1 MESRRTSFSPL
12 LLLLVLALLAALSA
26 CGTQRKAREVYR
38 RQLTASLQL
47 PRQADYLPEY
57 ADVTVPR
64 RDTLKVTDL
73 DGREMIIMKAIRD
86 EQSGEMV
93 AAEMLDAAMVT
104 ARFRN
109 IAERHG
115 KIDLE
120 FQVVVPPEMQDSRW
134 QLRFH
139 PDMFVLEDSLRL
151 DDVVITGADYRKAQL
166 RGYQQYERFLK
177 KIVTDTLAFVDL
189 RNLEIFIERNI
200 PQVYALKTDTTFVTD
215 EVFASYFG
223 VTEQEAID
231 HYTNKFLLRRNEW
244 RKANRQKMF
253 NKYVKAPLVT
263 EGIRLDTV
271 IRADNGTFI
280 YNYVQTINTRPRLR
294 KVDVVLSGEIYE
306 QDRQVYTIPR
316 CEPLTF
322 YISSV
327 SAFVDGTERYK
338 TVVISRNVEANT
350 ACNIDFRTG
359 RADIDERLGGNA
371 REIAYIKENLRN
383 LLLNE
388 TFILDSVTIAASASP
403 EGSLASNN
411 ALTLRR
417 SRSASDYFERY
428 IRFVRDSVARE
439 DGYFISVGEDLA
451 EGTIRGTDRARKE
464 IRFLSRPGG
473 EDWAKLDA
481 LVAADT
487 VLTADQKARYAEFA
501 SIADLDQREKRMK
514 GESWYRYVLDTHY
527 PRLRTV
533 RFTFALH
540 RKGMVKDTIHTTELD
555 TVYMKGVQAIRD
567 HDYQAALAFL
577 APYHDYNTAV
587 AYVALDRN
595 ASAFE
600 ILQASPRTAPVNY
613 MLALIYA
620 RGGDDQNA
628 VQHYLNACAQ
638 DRSYISRGN
647 LDPEIAAL
655 IKRYDLHKDPDDDDW
670 GDLIQ

>member
-1 MESRRTSFSPL
+1 MRRGLITCGL
-12 LLLLVLALLAALSA
+12 LLLLAAALLSA
-26 CGTQRKAREVYR
+26 CGTRRKANDVYR
-38 RQLTASLQL
+38 RQLAASLQL
-47 PRQADYLPEY
+47 PRQEEYLPEI
-57 ADVTVPR
+57 ANVKAPR
-64 RDTLKVTDL
+64 RDTLRVTDL
-73 DGREMIIMKAIRD
+73 DGREMIIMKAVRD
-86 EQSGEMV
+86 ESSGEMV

-120 FQVVVPPEMQDSRW
+120 FQVLVPPEMRDSRW
-134 QLRFH
+134 QLRLH

-151 DDVVITGADYRKAQL
+151 DDVVITGLDYRKAQL
-166 RGYQQYERFLK
+166 RGYQQYEKFLSR
-177 KIVTDTLAFVDL
+177 ITNDTLAFVDL

-200 PQVYALKTDTTFVTD
+200 PQVYALKTDTTFVSD

-223 VTEQEAID
+223 VTEQEAIE
-231 HYTNKFLLRRNEW
+231 HYTNKFLRRRNEW

-253 NKYVKAPLVT
+253 NRYVKAPIVT
-263 EGIRLDTV
+263 DGIRLDTV
-271 IRADNGTFI
+271 IRYDNGMFV

-294 KVDVVLSGEIYE
+294 KVDVVLSGEIFE
-306 QDRQVYTIPR
+306 QEKQVYSVPR
-316 CEPLTF
+316 CDPLTF

-338 TVVISRNVEANT
+338 TVVLSRSVEANT

-359 RADIDERLGGNA
+359 RADIDERLGDNA
-371 REIAYIKENLRN
+371 REMAYIRENLRN
-383 LLLNE
+383 LLLND
-388 TFILDSVTIAASASP
+388 TFELDSVTIAAFASP
-403 EGSLASNN
+403 EGSLAANN

-417 SRSASDYFERY
+417 SRAASEYFEKY
-428 IRFVRDSVARE
+428 IRYVRDSVRRE
-439 DGYFISVGEDLA
+439 DGLFLTVGDDLS
-451 EGTIRGTDRARKE
+451 EGTLRGSGRARKE
-464 IRFLSRPGG
+464 IPFLARPGG
-473 EDWAKLDA
+473 EDWAGLDA

-487 VLTADQKARYAEFA
+487 VLTDVQKARYTELSA
-501 SIADLDQREKRMK
+501 IADPDERENRMK
-514 GESWYRYVLDTHY
+514 GEPWYRHVLDTHY

-540 RKGMVKDTIHTTELD
+540 RKGMIKDTVHTTELD

-595 ASAFE
+595 LSAME
-600 ILQASPRTAPVNY
+600 ILEPLPRTPQVNY
-613 MLALIYA
+613 MLALLYA
-620 RGGDDQNA
+620 RQGDDQAA
-628 VQHYLNACAQ
+628 VQHYLNACGQ

-647 LDPEIAAL
+647 LDPEISTL
-655 IKRYDLHKDPDDDDW
+655 IKRYDLHKEPEEDW
-670 GDLIQ
+670 GDLIL

>member
-1 MESRRTSFSPL
+1 MRRGLITCGL
-12 LLLLVLALLAALSA
+12 LLLLAAALLSA
-26 CGTQRKAREVYR
+26 CGTRRKANDVYR
-38 RQLTASLQL
+38 RQLAASLQL
-47 PRQADYLPEY
+47 PRQEEYLPEI
-57 ADVTVPR
+57 ANVKAPR
-64 RDTLKVTDL
+64 RDTLRVTDL
-73 DGREMIIMKAIRD
+73 DGREMIIMKAVRD
-86 EQSGEMV
+86 ESSGEMV

-120 FQVVVPPEMQDSRW
+120 FQVLVPPEMRDSRW
-134 QLRFH
+134 QLRLH

-151 DDVVITGADYRKAQL
+151 DDVVITGLDYRKAQL
-166 RGYQQYERFLK
+166 RGYQQYEKFLSR
-177 KIVTDTLAFVDL
+177 ITNDTLAFVDL

-200 PQVYALKTDTTFVTD
+200 PQVYALKTDTTFVSD

-223 VTEQEAID
+223 VTEQEAIE
-231 HYTNKFLLRRNEW
+231 HYTNKFLRRRNEW

-253 NKYVKAPLVT
+253 NRYVKAPIVT
-263 EGIRLDTV
+263 DGIRLDTV
-271 IRADNGTFI
+271 IRYDNGMFV

-294 KVDVVLSGEIYE
+294 KVDVVLSGEIFE
-306 QDRQVYTIPR
+306 QEKQVYSVPR
-316 CEPLTF
+316 CDPLTF

-338 TVVISRNVEANT
+338 TVVLSRSVEANT

-359 RADIDERLGGNA
+359 RADIDERLGDNA
-371 REIAYIKENLRN
+371 REMAYIRENLRN
-383 LLLNE
+383 LLLND
-388 TFILDSVTIAASASP
+388 TFELDSVTIAAFASP
-403 EGSLASNN
+403 EGSLAANN

-417 SRSASDYFERY
+417 SRAASEYFEKY
-428 IRFVRDSVARE
+428 IRYVRDSVRRE
-439 DGYFISVGEDLA
+439 DGLFLTVGDDLS
-451 EGTIRGTDRARKE
+451 EGTLRGSGRARKE
-464 IRFLSRPGG
+464 IPFLARPGG
-473 EDWAKLDA
+473 EDWAGLDA

-487 VLTADQKARYAEFA
+487 ALTDVQKARYTELSA
-501 SIADLDQREKRMK
+501 IADPDERENRMK
-514 GESWYRYVLDTHY
+514 GEPWYRHVLDTHY

-540 RKGMVKDTIHTTELD
+540 RKGMIKDTVHTTELD

-595 ASAFE
+595 LSAME
-600 ILQASPRTAPVNY
+600 ILEPLPRTPQVNY
-613 MLALIYA
+613 MLALLYA
-620 RGGDDQNA
+620 RQGDDQAA
-628 VQHYLNACAQ
+628 VQHYLNACGQ

-647 LDPEIAAL
+647 LDPEISTL
-655 IKRYDLHKDPDDDDW
+655 IKRYDLHKEPEEDW
-670 GDLIQ
+670 GDLIL

>member
-1 MESRRTSFSPL
+1 MRRGLISCGL
-12 LLLLVLALLAALSA
+12 LLLLAAALLSA
-26 CGTQRKAREVYR
+26 CGTRRKANDVYR
-38 RQLTASLQL
+38 RQLAASLQL
-47 PRQADYLPEY
+47 PRQEEYLPEI
-57 ADVTVPR
+57 ANVKAPR
-64 RDTLKVTDL
+64 RDTLRVTDL
-73 DGREMIIMKAIRD
+73 DGREMIIMKAVRD
-86 EQSGEMV
+86 ESSGEMV

-120 FQVVVPPEMQDSRW
+120 FQVLVPPEMRDSRW
-134 QLRFH
+134 QLRLH

-151 DDVVITGADYRKAQL
+151 DDVVITGLDYRKAQL
-166 RGYQQYERFLK
+166 RGYQQYEKFLSR
-177 KIVTDTLAFVDL
+177 ITNDTLAFVDL

-200 PQVYALKTDTTFVTD
+200 PQVYALKTDTTFVSD

-223 VTEQEAID
+223 VTEQEAIE
-231 HYTNKFLLRRNEW
+231 HYTNKFLRRRNEW

-253 NKYVKAPLVT
+253 NRYVKAPIVT
-263 EGIRLDTV
+263 DGIRLDTV
-271 IRADNGTFI
+271 IRYDNGMFV

-294 KVDVVLSGEIYE
+294 KVDVVLSGEIFE
-306 QDRQVYTIPR
+306 QEKQVYSVPR
-316 CEPLTF
+316 CDPLTF

-338 TVVISRNVEANT
+338 TVVLSRSVEANT

-359 RADIDERLGGNA
+359 RADIDERLGDNA
-371 REIAYIKENLRN
+371 REMAYIRENLRN
-383 LLLNE
+383 LLLND
-388 TFILDSVTIAASASP
+388 TFELDSVTIAAFASP
-403 EGSLASNN
+403 EGSLAANN

-417 SRSASDYFERY
+417 SRAASEYFEKY
-428 IRFVRDSVARE
+428 IRYVRDSVRRE
-439 DGYFISVGEDLA
+439 DGLFLTVGDDLS
-451 EGTIRGTDRARKE
+451 EGTLRGSGRARKE
-464 IRFLSRPGG
+464 IPFLARPGG
-473 EDWAKLDA
+473 EDWAGLDA

-487 VLTADQKARYAEFA
+487 ALTDVQKARYTELSA
-501 SIADLDQREKRMK
+501 IADPDERENRMK
-514 GESWYRYVLDTHY
+514 GETWYRHVLDTHY

-540 RKGMVKDTIHTTELD
+540 RKGMIKDTVHTTELD

-595 ASAFE
+595 LSAME
-600 ILQASPRTAPVNY
+600 ILEPLPRTPQVNY
-613 MLALIYA
+613 MLALLYA
-620 RGGDDQNA
+620 RQGDDQAA
-628 VQHYLNACAQ
+628 VQHYLNACGQ

-647 LDPEIAAL
+647 LDPEISTL
-655 IKRYDLHKDPDDDDW
+655 IKRYDLHKEPEEDW
-670 GDLIQ
+670 GDLIL

>member
-1 MESRRTSFSPL
+1 MRRGLITCGL
-12 LLLLVLALLAALSA
+12 LLLLAAALLSA
-26 CGTQRKAREVYR
+26 CGTRRKANDVYR
-38 RQLTASLQL
+38 RQLAASLQL
-47 PRQADYLPEY
+47 PRQEEYLPEI
-57 ADVTVPR
+57 ANVKAPR
-64 RDTLKVTDL
+64 RDTLRVTDL
-73 DGREMIIMKAIRD
+73 DGREMIIMKAVRD
-86 EQSGEMV
+86 ESSGEMV

-120 FQVVVPPEMQDSRW
+120 FQVLVPPEMRDSRW
-134 QLRFH
+134 QLRLH

-151 DDVVITGADYRKAQL
+151 DDVVITGLDYRKAQL
-166 RGYQQYERFLK
+166 RGYQQYEKFLSR
-177 KIVTDTLAFVDL
+177 ITNDTLAFVDL

-200 PQVYALKTDTTFVTD
+200 PQVYALKTDTTFVSD

-223 VTEQEAID
+223 VTEQEAIE
-231 HYTNKFLLRRNEW
+231 HYTNKFLRRRNEW

-253 NKYVKAPLVT
+253 NRYVKAPIVT
-263 EGIRLDTV
+263 DGIRLDTV
-271 IRADNGTFI
+271 IRYDNGMFV

-294 KVDVVLSGEIYE
+294 KVDVVLSGEIFE
-306 QDRQVYTIPR
+306 QEKQVYSVPR
-316 CEPLTF
+316 CDPLTF

-338 TVVISRNVEANT
+338 TVVLSRSVEANT

-359 RADIDERLGGNA
+359 RADIDERLGDNA
-371 REIAYIKENLRN
+371 REMAYIRENLRN
-383 LLLNE
+383 LLLDD
-388 TFILDSVTIAASASP
+388 TFELDSVTIAAFASP
-403 EGSLASNN
+403 EGSLAANN

-417 SRSASDYFERY
+417 SRAASEYFEKY
-428 IRFVRDSVARE
+428 IRYVRDSVRRE
-439 DGYFISVGEDLA
+439 DGLFLTVGDDLS
-451 EGTIRGTDRARKE
+451 EGTLRGSGRARKE
-464 IRFLSRPGG
+464 IPFLARPGG
-473 EDWAKLDA
+473 EDWAGLDA

-487 VLTADQKARYAEFA
+487 ALTDVQKARYTELSA
-501 SIADLDQREKRMK
+501 IADPDERENRMK
-514 GESWYRYVLDTHY
+514 GEPWYRHVLDTHY

-540 RKGMVKDTIHTTELD
+540 RKGMIKDTVHTTELD

-595 ASAFE
+595 LSAME
-600 ILQASPRTAPVNY
+600 ILEPLPRTPQVNY
-613 MLALIYA
+613 MLALLYA
-620 RGGDDQNA
+620 RQGDDQAA
-628 VQHYLNACAQ
+628 VQHYLNACGQ

-647 LDPEIAAL
+647 LDPEISTL
-655 IKRYDLHKDPDDDDW
+655 IKRYDLHKEPEEDW
-670 GDLIQ
+670 GDLIL

>member
-1 MESRRTSFSPL
+1 MRRSLITCGL
-12 LLLLVLALLAALSA
+12 LLLLAAALLSA
-26 CGTQRKAREVYR
+26 CGTRRKANDVFR
-38 RQLTASLQL
+38 RQLVASLQL
-47 PRQADYLPEY
+47 PRQEEYLPEV
-57 ADVTVPR
+57 ANVKAPR
-64 RDTLKVTDL
+64 RDTLRVTDL
-73 DGREMIIMKAIRD
+73 DGREMIIMKAVRD
-86 EQSGEMV
+86 ESSGEMV

-120 FQVVVPPEMQDSRW
+120 FQVLVPPEMRDSRW
-134 QLRFH
+134 QLRLH

-151 DDVVITGADYRKAQL
+151 DDVVITGLDYRKAQL
-166 RGYQQYERFLK
+166 RGYQQYEKFLSR
-177 KIVTDTLAFVDL
+177 IINDTLAFVDL

-200 PQVYALKTDTTFVTD
+200 PQVYALKTDTTFVSD

-223 VTEQEAID
+223 VTEQEAIE
-231 HYTNKFLLRRNEW
+231 HYTNKFLRRRNEW

-253 NKYVKAPLVT
+253 HRYVKAPIVT
-263 EGIRLDTV
+263 DGIRLDTV
-271 IRADNGTFI
+271 IRFDNGTFV

-294 KVDVVLSGEIYE
+294 KVDVVLSGEIFE
-306 QDRQVYTIPR
+306 QEKQVYSVPR

-338 TVVISRNVEANT
+338 TVVLSRSVEANT

-359 RADIDERLGGNA
+359 RADIDERLGNNA
-371 REIAYIKENLRN
+371 REMAYIRENLRN

-388 TFILDSVTIAASASP
+388 TFELDSVTIAASASP
-403 EGSLASNN
+403 EGSVAANN

-417 SRSASDYFERY
+417 SRAASEYFEKY
-428 IRFVRDSVARE
+428 IRYVRDSVRRE
-439 DGYFISVGEDLA
+439 DGLFLTVGDDLT
-451 EGTIRGTDRARKE
+451 EGTLRGSGRARKE
-464 IRFLSRPGG
+464 IPFLARPGG
-473 EDWAKLDA
+473 EDWAGLDA

-487 VLTADQKARYAEFA
+487 VLTDVQKARYTELSA
-501 SIADLDQREKRMK
+501 IADPDERENRMK
-514 GESWYRYVLDTHY
+514 GETWYRHVLDNHY

-540 RKGMVKDTIHTTELD
+540 RKGMVKDTVHTTELD

-595 ASAFE
+595 LSAME
-600 ILQASPRTAPVNY
+600 ILEPLPRTPQVNY
-613 MLALIYA
+613 MLALLYA
-620 RGGDDQNA
+620 RQGDGQAA
-628 VQHYLNACAQ
+628 VQHYLNACGQ

-647 LDPEIAAL
+647 LDPEISTL
-655 IKRYDLHKDPDDDDW
+655 IKRYDLHKEPEEDW
-670 GDLIQ
+670 GDLIL

>member
-1 MESRRTSFSPL
+1 MRRSLITCGL
-12 LLLLVLALLAALSA
+12 LLLLAAALLSA
-26 CGTQRKAREVYR
+26 CGTRRKANDVYR
-38 RQLTASLQL
+38 RQLVASLQL
-47 PRQADYLPEY
+47 PRQEEYLPEV
-57 ADVTVPR
+57 ANVKAPR
-64 RDTLKVTDL
+64 RDTLRVTDL
-73 DGREMIIMKAIRD
+73 DGREMIIMKAVRD
-86 EQSGEMV
+86 ESSGEMV

-120 FQVVVPPEMQDSRW
+120 FQVLVPPEMRDSRW
-134 QLRFH
+134 QLRLH

-151 DDVVITGADYRKAQL
+151 DDVVITGLDYRKAQL
-166 RGYQQYERFLK
+166 RGYQQYEKFLSR
-177 KIVTDTLAFVDL
+177 IINDTLAFVDL

-200 PQVYALKTDTTFVTD
+200 PQVYALKTDTTFVSD

-223 VTEQEAID
+223 VTEQEAIE
-231 HYTNKFLLRRNEW
+231 HYTNKFLRRRNEW

-253 NKYVKAPLVT
+253 HRYVKAPIVT
-263 EGIRLDTV
+263 DGIRLDTV
-271 IRADNGTFI
+271 IRFDNGTFV

-294 KVDVVLSGEIYE
+294 KVDVVLSGEIFE
-306 QDRQVYTIPR
+306 QEKQVYSVPR

-338 TVVISRNVEANT
+338 TVVLSRSVEANT

-359 RADIDERLGGNA
+359 RADIDERLGNNA
-371 REIAYIKENLRN
+371 REMAYIRENLRN

-388 TFILDSVTIAASASP
+388 TFELDSVTIAASASP
-403 EGSLASNN
+403 EGSVAANN

-417 SRSASDYFERY
+417 SRAASEYFEKY
-428 IRFVRDSVARE
+428 IRYVRDSVRRE
-439 DGYFISVGEDLA
+439 DGLFLTVGDDLT
-451 EGTIRGTDRARKE
+451 EGTLRGSGRARKE
-464 IRFLSRPGG
+464 IPFLARPGG
-473 EDWAKLDA
+473 EDWAGLDA

-487 VLTADQKARYAEFA
+487 VLTDVQKARYTELSA
-501 SIADLDQREKRMK
+501 IADPDERENRMK
-514 GESWYRYVLDTHY
+514 GETWYRHVLDNHY

-540 RKGMVKDTIHTTELD
+540 RKGMVKDTVHTTELD

-595 ASAFE
+595 LSAME
-600 ILQASPRTAPVNY
+600 ILEPLPRTPQVNY
-613 MLALIYA
+613 MLALLYA
-620 RGGDDQNA
+620 RQGDDQAA
-628 VQHYLNACAQ
+628 VQHYLNACGQ

-647 LDPEIAAL
+647 LDPEISTL
-655 IKRYDLHKDPDDDDW
+655 IKRYDLHKEPEEDW
-670 GDLIQ
+670 GDLIL

>member
-1 MESRRTSFSPL
+1 MRRGLISCGL
-12 LLLLVLALLAALSA
+12 LLLLAAALLSA
-26 CGTQRKAREVYR
+26 CGTRRKANDVYR
-38 RQLTASLQL
+38 RQLAASLQL
-47 PRQADYLPEY
+47 PRQEEYLPEI
-57 ADVTVPR
+57 ANVKAPR
-64 RDTLKVTDL
+64 RDTLRVTDL
-73 DGREMIIMKAIRD
+73 DGREMIIMKAVRD
-86 EQSGEMV
+86 ESSGEMV

-120 FQVVVPPEMQDSRW
+120 FQVLVPPEMRDSRW
-134 QLRFH
+134 QLRLH

-151 DDVVITGADYRKAQL
+151 DDVVITGLDYRKAQL
-166 RGYQQYERFLK
+166 RGYQQYEKFLSR
-177 KIVTDTLAFVDL
+177 ITNDTLAFVDL

-200 PQVYALKTDTTFVTD
+200 PQVYALKTDTTFVSD

-223 VTEQEAID
+223 VTEQEAIE
-231 HYTNKFLLRRNEW
+231 HYTNKFLRRRNEW

-253 NKYVKAPLVT
+253 NRYVKAPIVT
-263 EGIRLDTV
+263 DGIRLDTV
-271 IRADNGTFI
+271 IRYDNGMFV

-294 KVDVVLSGEIYE
+294 KVDVVLSGEIFE
-306 QDRQVYTIPR
+306 QEKQVYSVPR
-316 CEPLTF
+316 CDPLTF

-338 TVVISRNVEANT
+338 TVVLSRSVEANT

-359 RADIDERLGGNA
+359 RADIDERLGDNA
-371 REIAYIKENLRN
+371 REMAYIRENLRN
-383 LLLNE
+383 LLLND
-388 TFILDSVTIAASASP
+388 TFELDSVTIAAFASP
-403 EGSLASNN
+403 EGSLAANN

-417 SRSASDYFERY
+417 SRAASEYFEKY
-428 IRFVRDSVARE
+428 IRYVRDSVRRE
-439 DGYFISVGEDLA
+439 DGLFLTVGDDLS
-451 EGTIRGTDRARKE
+451 EGTLRGSGRARKE
-464 IRFLSRPGG
+464 IPFLARPGG
-473 EDWAKLDA
+473 EDWAGLDA

-487 VLTADQKARYAEFA
+487 ALTDVQKARYTELSA
-501 SIADLDQREKRMK
+501 IADPDERENRMK
-514 GESWYRYVLDTHY
+514 GEPWYRHVLDTHY

-540 RKGMVKDTIHTTELD
+540 RKGMIKDTVHTTELD

-595 ASAFE
+595 LSAME
-600 ILQASPRTAPVNY
+600 ILEPLPRTPQVNY
-613 MLALIYA
+613 MLALLYA
-620 RGGDDQNA
+620 RQGDDQAA
-628 VQHYLNACAQ
+628 VQHYLNACGQ

-647 LDPEIAAL
+647 LDPEISTL
-655 IKRYDLHKDPDDDDW
+655 IKRYDLHKEPEEDW
-670 GDLIQ
+670 GDLIL

>member
-1 MESRRTSFSPL
+1 MGRKSNHGL
-12 LLLLVLALLAALSA
+12 LLLLLAVALVSA
-26 CGTQRKAREVYR
+26 CGTRRKANDVYR

-47 PRQADYLPEY
+47 PRQADYLPEFT
-57 ADVTVPR
+57 DVKAPR
-64 RDTLKVTDL
+64 RDTLRVTDL
-73 DGREMIIMKAIRD
+73 DGREMIIMKAVRD

-120 FQVVVPPEMQDSRW
+120 FQVLVPPDMQDSRW
-134 QLRFH
+134 QLRLH

-151 DDVVITGADYRKAQL
+151 DDVVVTGADYRRSQL
-166 RGYQQYERFLK
+166 RGYQQYEKFLSR
-177 KIVTDTLAFVDL
+177 IVNDTLAFVDM

-200 PQVYALKTDTTFVTD
+200 PQVYALKTDTTFVSD
-215 EVFASYFG
+215 EVFESYFG

-253 NKYVKAPLVT
+253 NKYVKAPIVT
-263 EGIRLDTV
+263 DGIRLDTV
-271 IRADNGTFI
+271 IRFDNGAFL

-294 KVDVVLSGEIYE
+294 KVDVVLSGEIFE
-306 QDRQVYTIPR
+306 QDKQIYTVPR

-338 TVVISRNVEANT
+338 TVVVSRNVEANT

-359 RADIDERLGGNA
+359 RADIDERLGDNA
-371 REIAYIKENLRN
+371 REIGFIKENLRN

-388 TFILDSVTIAASASP
+388 TFELDSVTIAASASP
-403 EGSLASNN
+403 EGSVAAND

-417 SRSASDYFERY
+417 SKAASDYFEKY
-428 IRFVRDSVARE
+428 IRYVRDSVRRE
-439 DGYFISVGEDLA
+439 DGLFITVGDDLH
-451 EGTIRGTDRARKE
+451 EGTLHGTGRARKE
-464 IRFLSRPGG
+464 IPFLSRPGG

-481 LVAADT
+481 LVAADS
-487 VLTADQKARYAEFA
+487 VLTDAQKARYAEYA
-501 SIADLDQREKRMK
+501 AIADPDEREKRMK
-514 GESWYRYVLDTHY
+514 GESWYRHVLDTHY

-540 RKGMVKDTIHTTELD
+540 RKGMVKDTVHTTELD

-577 APYHDYNTAV
+577 SPYHDYNTAV

-595 ASAFE
+595 LSALE
-600 ILQASPRTAPVNY
+600 ILEPMPRTAQVNY
-613 MLALIYA
+613 MLALLYA
-620 RGGDDQNA
+620 RQGDDQGA
-628 VQHYLNACAQ
+628 VQHYLNACGQ
-638 DRSYISRGN
+638 DRSFISRGN
-647 LDPEIAAL
+647 LDPEISAL
-655 IKRYDLHKDPDDDDW
+655 IKRYDLHKEPDDDDW
-670 GDLIQ
+670 GDLIP

>member
-1 MESRRTSFSPL
+1 MRRGLITCGL
-12 LLLLVLALLAALSA
+12 LLLLAAALLSA
-26 CGTQRKAREVYR
+26 CGTRRKANDVYR
-38 RQLTASLQL
+38 RQLAASLQL
-47 PRQADYLPEY
+47 PRQEEYLPEI
-57 ADVTVPR
+57 ANVKAPR
-64 RDTLKVTDL
+64 RDTLRVTDL
-73 DGREMIIMKAIRD
+73 DGREMIIMKAVRD
-86 EQSGEMV
+86 ESSGEMV

-120 FQVVVPPEMQDSRW
+120 FQVLVPPEMRDSRW
-134 QLRFH
+134 QLRLH

-151 DDVVITGADYRKAQL
+151 DDVVITGLDYRKAQL
-166 RGYQQYERFLK
+166 RGYQQYEKFLSR
-177 KIVTDTLAFVDL
+177 ITNDTLAFVDL

-200 PQVYALKTDTTFVTD
+200 PQVYALKTDTTFVSD

-223 VTEQEAID
+223 VTEQEAIE
-231 HYTNKFLLRRNEW
+231 HYTNKFLRRRNEW

-253 NKYVKAPLVT
+253 NRYVKAPIVT
-263 EGIRLDTV
+263 DGIRLDTV
-271 IRADNGTFI
+271 IRYDNGMFV

-294 KVDVVLSGEIYE
+294 KVDVVLSGEIFE
-306 QDRQVYTIPR
+306 QEKQVYSVPR
-316 CEPLTF
+316 CDPLTF

-338 TVVISRNVEANT
+338 TVVLSRSVEANT

-359 RADIDERLGGNA
+359 RADIDERLGDNA
-371 REIAYIKENLRN
+371 REMAYIRENLRN
-383 LLLNE
+383 LLLND
-388 TFILDSVTIAASASP
+388 TFELDSVTIAAFASP
-403 EGSLASNN
+403 EGSLAANN

-417 SRSASDYFERY
+417 SRAASEYFEKY
-428 IRFVRDSVARE
+428 IRYVRDSVRRE
-439 DGYFISVGEDLA
+439 DGLFLTVGDDLS
-451 EGTIRGTDRARKE
+451 EGTLRGSGRARKE
-464 IRFLSRPGG
+464 IPFLARPGG
-473 EDWAKLDA
+473 EDWAGLDA

-487 VLTADQKARYAEFA
+487 VLTDVQKARYTELSA
-501 SIADLDQREKRMK
+501 IADPDERENRMK
-514 GESWYRYVLDTHY
+514 GETWYRHVLDTHY

-540 RKGMVKDTIHTTELD
+540 RKGMIKDTVHTTELD

-595 ASAFE
+595 LSAME
-600 ILQASPRTAPVNY
+600 ILEPLPRTPQVNY
-613 MLALIYA
+613 MLALLYA
-620 RGGDDQNA
+620 RQGDDQAA
-628 VQHYLNACAQ
+628 VQHYLNACGQ

-647 LDPEIAAL
+647 LDPEISTL
-655 IKRYDLHKDPDDDDW
+655 IKRYDLHKESEEDW
-670 GDLIQ
+670 GDLIL